1 MISGGEKNSN
11 NFTFSE
17 QRSCRGVDQL
27 LHDEESVALH
37 ETSFNLSDINAG
49 VERLPEV
56 HHDVG
61 LENLNSEDC
70 IVRQTGRGVVT

>member
-1 MISGGEKNSN
+1 MN
-11 NFTFSE
+11 
-17 QRSCRGVDQL
+17 QL

-56 HHDVG
+56 HHDVS
-61 LENLNSEDC
+61 LQNLSSA
-70 IVRQTGRGVVT
+70 RF